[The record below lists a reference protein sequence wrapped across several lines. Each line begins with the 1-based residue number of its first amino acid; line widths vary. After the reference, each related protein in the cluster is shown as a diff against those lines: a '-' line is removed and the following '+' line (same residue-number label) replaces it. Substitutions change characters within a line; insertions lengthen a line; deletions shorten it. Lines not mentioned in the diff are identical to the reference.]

1 MLGIAE
7 GGGWPNLEN
16 ERRKVGC
23 GRGRTDARCGGTA
36 GTASSR
42 FKVSR
47 EKNEVSLPGRDGSRN
62 RGGNEEKV
70 GGLSS

>member
-1 MLGIAE
+1 MLRIAE
-7 GGGWPNLEN
+7 GGGWPSLEN

-23 GRGRTDARCGGTA
+23 GRGRTEARYGGTA

-47 EKNEVSLPGRDGSRN
+47 EKMR
-62 RGGNEEKV
+62 
-70 GGLSS
+70 